1 MDSLKLLR
9 LPSILIMM
17 ICIAGCGDDGAVGPR
32 PDPVEFDAVAQGR
45 NARFDDLTETRV
57 RDAETWETV
66 RPSLRPVGTIENVDF
81 SEREVLL
88 VAMPVTSGGF
98 DLEFERIERLDGRI
112 RAYYIVH
119 EPGDDCMTA
128 QVMLTP
134 FAAVSIE
141 RTDDDITFHPRT
153 LRYSCGVRQN

>member
-9 LPSILIMM
+9 LPTLVLLA
-17 ICIAGCGDDGAVGPR
+17 ICLAGCGDDGTVAPR
-32 PDPVEFDAVAQGR
+32 AEPVDFDAVAQGR
-45 NARFDDLTETRV
+45 NARFDDLTETRI
-57 RDAETWETV
+57 RDAETWQTV

-81 SEREVLL
+81 SNREVLL
-88 VAMPVTSGGF
+88 VAMPVTSGGY
-98 DLEFERIERLDGRI
+98 DLEFERIDRLEEGI

-119 EPGDDCMTA
+119 EPGEDCMTA

-134 FAAVSIE
+134 FAAVSVE
-141 RTDDDITFHPRT
+141 RTDEDITFHPRT